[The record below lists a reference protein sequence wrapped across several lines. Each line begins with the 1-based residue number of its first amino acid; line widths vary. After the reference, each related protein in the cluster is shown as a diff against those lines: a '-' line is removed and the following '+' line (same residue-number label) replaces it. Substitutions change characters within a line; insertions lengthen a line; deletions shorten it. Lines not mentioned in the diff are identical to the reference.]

1 MMLRGETVHSPA
13 PWDLPLWSPDYVI
26 FFGVLYLVLAA
37 IGLGLGLVIC
47 KTIKDS
53 KDSESQSSH

>member
-26 FFGVLYLVLAA
+26 FFGVLYLVLSA
-37 IGLGLGLVIC
+37 IVIGLGLVIY
-47 KTIKDS
+47 KTIKDT
-53 KDSESQSSH
+53 KNAESQSSH